1 MRELLTIQ
9 FSALEFLLT
18 NLQEEKYPGIEA
30 SNHLR
35 FSRKYIYKEQ
45 KKQALRDY
53 FE

>member
-1 MRELLTIQ
+1 MRESLTIQ

-35 FSRKYIYKEQ
+35 FSRKYIIQRTEE
-45 KKQALRDY
+45 AGTERL
-53 FE
+53 F